1 MRKLSFSSLP
11 QSKITLFL
19 VNFKHQT
26 STSMAVMYVFIVHLL
41 IFPFHESVNT
51 WEVKVVD

>member
-51 WEVKVVD
+51 REVKVVD